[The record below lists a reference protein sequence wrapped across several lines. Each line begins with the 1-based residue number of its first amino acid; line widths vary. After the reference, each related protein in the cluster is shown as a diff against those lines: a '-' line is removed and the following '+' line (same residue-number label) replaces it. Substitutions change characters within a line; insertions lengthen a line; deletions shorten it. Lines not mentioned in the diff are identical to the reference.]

1 MILFGTR
8 GVVNGPLPFPG
19 QTVERF
25 NTPCPATTR
34 KGVERFNAFPFP
46 PPSLSSPSMT
56 LGHLVSIDGRLEQSS
71 AEYVHIVV

>member
-34 KGVERFNAFPFP
+34 KGVERFNALPSP
-46 PPSLSSPSMT
+46 PLSSPSIT
-56 LGHLVSIDGRLEQSS
+56 LGHLVSIVGRLERSS
-71 AEYVHIVV
+71 GEYVHIVV

>member
-25 NTPCPATTR
+25 NTPVRPLRGKALNGST
-34 KGVERFNAFPFP
+34 PSP
-46 PPSLSSPSMT
+46 PPLSSPSIT
-56 LGHLVSIDGRLEQSS
+56 LGHLVSIVGRLERSS
-71 AEYVHIVV
+71 GEYVHIVV